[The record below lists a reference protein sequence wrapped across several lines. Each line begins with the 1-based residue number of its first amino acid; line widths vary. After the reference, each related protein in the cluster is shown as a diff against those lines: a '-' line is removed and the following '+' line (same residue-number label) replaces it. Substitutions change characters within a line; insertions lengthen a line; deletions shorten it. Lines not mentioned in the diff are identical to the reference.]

1 MAQDNDDTKPTVEDV
16 DRVIRE
22 HDRIKVSGQD
32 MKKAITERIAKG
44 HGPSEDVQLKKGES
58 LWDLADRVIGTAVGI
73 VMTKYKLTAA
83 QGFTLLVNASQHTNR
98 KLRDLAADTVQNQK
112 MPLRPTVTDQLL
124 IKISA
129 GRS

>member
-58 LWDLADRVIGTAVGI
+58 LWDLADRVIGTAEKDKGKGG
-73 VMTKYKLTAA
+73 T
-83 QGFTLLVNASQHTNR
+83 GN
-98 KLRDLAADTVQNQK
+98 
-112 MPLRPTVTDQLL
+112 
-124 IKISA
+124 
-129 GRS
+129 